1 LSKRALEVPRPAVA
15 LFAFAAGVVD
25 ACTYLGLFGLFVA
38 QVTGSFV
45 IVGAQLVSLD
55 PSAMIRTLAIP
66 VFFLAGF
73 IAALLVGLAAKART
87 ALVWALAA
95 EIVLIGG
102 FVAVGRLG
110 APFDSPNAPLALA
123 ASVLGLTAMGLQ
135 SALVRLLMRGISS
148 TNVMTTNTTQAAL
161 DLAHW
166 LAAAHRA
173 RKAPE
178 DEEAVAER
186 REARA
191 RWAKLWPALA
201 GFLVGAIIG
210 AAIFMQV
217 GFWAPLL
224 SVAVLIGLLAW
235 TLWAAPRR

>member
-1 LSKRALEVPRPAVA
+1 MAA

-66 VFFLAGF
+66 VFFFAGF
-73 IAALLVGLAAKART
+73 FAALLVSLAVRART
-87 ALVWALAA
+87 ALAWALAV
-95 EIVLIGG
+95 EIVLISG

-135 SALVRLLMRGISS
+135 SALVRLLMHDISS

-166 LAAAHRA
+166 LVAARLV
-173 RKAPE
+173 RKNPE
-178 DEEAVAER
+178 DAEAAAER
-186 REARA
+186 REAREH
-191 RWAKLWPALA
+191 WMKLWPVLASFLA
-201 GFLVGAIIG
+201 GAVIG
-210 AAIFMQV
+210 AAVFMQV

-224 SVAVLIGLLAW
+224 SLAILIGLMAW

>member
-1 LSKRALEVPRPAVA
+1 LSKRALEVPKPVA
-15 LFAFAAGVVD
+15 TLFAFAAGVVD

-73 IAALLVGLAAKART
+73 IGALLVSLVAKART
-87 ALVWALAA
+87 ALAWALAV

-110 APFDSPNAPLALA
+110 APFDGPNAPLALA
-123 ASVLGLTAMGLQ
+123 VSVLGLTAMGLQ

-148 TNVMTTNTTQAAL
+148 TNVMTTNTTQAAV

-166 LAAAHRA
+166 LVAARRA
-173 RKAPE
+173 RKNPE
-178 DEEAVAER
+178 DAEAAAER
-186 REARA
+186 REAREH
-191 RWAKLWPALA
+191 WAKLWPVLA
-201 GFLVGAIIG
+201 GFLAGAVTG
-210 AAIFMQV
+210 AAVFMQV

-224 SVAVLIGLLAW
+224 SLAVLIGLMTW

>member
-1 LSKRALEVPRPAVA
+1 MAA

-66 VFFLAGF
+66 VFFFAGF
-73 IAALLVGLAAKART
+73 FAALLVSLAVRART
-87 ALVWALAA
+87 ALAWALAV
-95 EIVLIGG
+95 EIVLISG

-135 SALVRLLMRGISS
+135 SALVRLLMHDISS

-166 LAAAHRA
+166 LVAARRV
-173 RKAPE
+173 RKNPE
-178 DEEAVAER
+178 DAEAAAER
-186 REARA
+186 REARKH
-191 RWAKLWPALA
+191 WMKLWPVLTSFLA
-201 GFLVGAIIG
+201 GAVIG
-210 AAIFMQV
+210 AAVFMQV

-224 SVAVLIGLLAW
+224 SLAILIGLMAW

>member
-1 LSKRALEVPRPAVA
+1 MAA

-66 VFFLAGF
+66 VFFFAGF
-73 IAALLVGLAAKART
+73 FAALLVSLAVRART
-87 ALVWALAA
+87 ALAWALAV
-95 EIVLIGG
+95 EIVLISG

-135 SALVRLLMRGISS
+135 SALVRLLMHDISS

-166 LAAAHRA
+166 LVAARLV
-173 RKAPE
+173 RKNPE
-178 DEEAVAER
+178 DAEAAAER
-186 REARA
+186 REAREH
-191 RWAKLWPALA
+191 WMKLWPVLTSFLA
-201 GFLVGAIIG
+201 GAVIG
-210 AAIFMQV
+210 AAVFMQV

-224 SVAVLIGLLAW
+224 SLAILIGLMAW